1 MFIIIGV
8 RRRRRR
14 RLHHVVLRGQRERT
28 ADTRVARRA
37 GPLRNGIFI
46 ASSYAAALHRVIG
59 GKNTTRVFIH
69 TVHKLRLTVQ
79 IAQIQSGESSG
90 SIAGK

>member
-14 RLHHVVLRGQRERT
+14 RRLHQVVLRGQRKRT

-46 ASSYAAALHRVIG
+46 ASSYAALHRVIR
-59 GKNTTRVFIH
+59 GKNTTRVF
-69 TVHKLRLTVQ
+69 TLYKLRLTVQ
-79 IAQIQSGESSG
+79 IAQI
-90 SIAGK
+90 